1 MIKRALLVLAFIL
14 LSAIAAYG
22 QGRVQPTLDE
32 MITARAKL
40 IDRYVVKK
48 GYAWGV
54 SVCGNTDGFTGDELS
69 YLTVYVY
76 EESVGVFADDLAI
89 YGTRIGNTK
98 YFAVNGIPIFMEII
112 KHPKGKTHERPA
124 KTERNDRKP
133 VYNDRRASFTLPS

>member
-1 MIKRALLVLAFIL
+1 MIKRALLVLAIIL
-14 LSAIAAYG
+14 LSAISAYG

-32 MITARAKL
+32 MITTRAKL

-54 SVCGNTDGFTGDELS
+54 SVCGSDDAFGDQVS

-76 EESVGVFADDLAI
+76 EEATGVFADDLAI
-89 YGTRIGNTK
+89 YGTRIGNSR
-98 YFAVNGIPIFMEII
+98 YFAVNDIPIFMVII

-124 KTERNDRKP
+124 KTERDDRQP
-133 VYNDRRASFTLPS
+133 AYINRRASFTLPS